1 MAEHSLVAEGAS
13 PASISLPDYRDCP
26 AGTARGLTKKLYDSQ
41 KEVYQPGNKRAKWV
55 YTINLTGT
63 LLTISRH
70 DLVLLQIQDR
80 TTCTT
85 TTGICG
91 MRVSGLGLD
100 GGSSSSSSSLRCYM
114 GYALI

>member
-1 MAEHSLVAEGAS
+1 MLVLRV
-13 PASISLPDYRDCP
+13 LPVV
-26 AGTARGLTKKLYDSQ
+26 LLKLYDSQ
-41 KEVYQPGNKRAKWV
+41 KEVDQTGNKRAKWV

-100 GGSSSSSSSLRCYM
+100 GGSRSSSSSSSLRCYI